1 MYMKQ
6 LTDKNAQ
13 IEEVLNTLEN
23 TPSENEASDELVSN
37 LLVLIG
43 ERQILL
49 DDLKI
54 DNVEHE
60 RKMLTEQISLGK
72 LFEKKVFK
80 LQQHIQSLLQARKK
94 NQRQINVY
102 QSIDS
107 NK

>member
-1 MYMKQ
+1 MNQ
-6 LTDKNAQ
+6 LNNKNDV
-13 IEEVLNTLEN
+13 IEETLQLLEN
-23 TPSENEASDELVSN
+23 TPSENEKSDELVSK

-49 DDLKI
+49 DSI
-54 DNVEHE
+54 DESDVDVA
-60 RKMLTEQISLGK
+60 RKTLQDQIVIGEG
-72 LFEKKVFK
+72 FEKRANNVLK
-80 LQQHIQSLLQARKK
+80 HIQSLLQARKK